1 MFADIVFFYLVIGLL
16 LYVWAYMTGRDR
28 NEPLSVIDL
37 VILMLIWPV
46 LMWAACARAAKKRD
60 QWRKEDE

>member
-1 MFADIVFFYLVIGLL
+1 MIGLL
-16 LYVWAYMTGRDR
+16 LYVWAFMIGRNH

-46 LMWAACARAAKKRD
+46 LMWVACARAAKKRD